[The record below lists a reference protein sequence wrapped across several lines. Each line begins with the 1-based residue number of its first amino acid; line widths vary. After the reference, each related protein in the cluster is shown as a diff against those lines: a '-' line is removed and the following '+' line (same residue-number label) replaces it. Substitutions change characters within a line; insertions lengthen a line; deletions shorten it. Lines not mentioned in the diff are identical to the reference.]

1 MVEEASI
8 YLCNLGCFLRLS
20 IAFSFEFPHRQKK
33 NSKCD
38 TLMTNQDMMCYLF
51 KRNKWFHGIKAYK
64 FIANGVYL
72 RGLNNTVSN
81 EFNKN
86 VKN

>member
-1 MVEEASI
+1 
-8 YLCNLGCFLRLS
+8 
-20 IAFSFEFPHRQKK
+20 
-33 NSKCD
+33 
-38 TLMTNQDMMCYLF
+38 MTNQDMMCYLF

-64 FIANGVYL
+64 FIDNGVYL

-86 VKN
+86 VKKINILYIYNLTFNK